1 MATIPEYYRD
11 KIIFVTGATG
21 FIGKVLV
28 EKLLRS
34 CPQLQAIYC
43 LTRSKQGEAAS
54 DRLSRMLSEPVG
66 FVFAV
71 VIRYCVNLSLHHI
84 VYGMWKICKFV
95 LRMYCVIVYVSLCDL
110 HQMSPLCPYI
120 SEDIGCVLFQNL
132 TYQ

>member
-1 MATIPEYYRD
+1 MATIPDYYQD

-66 FVFAV
+66 FGLCCSNPFQ
-71 VIRYCVNLSLHHI
+71 YCVNLSMHQILRGSGKSINLCSEFI
-84 VYGMWKICKFV
+84 V
-95 LRMYCVIVYVSLCDL
+95 
-110 HQMSPLCPYI
+110 
-120 SEDIGCVLFQNL
+120 
-132 TYQ
+132 

>member
-1 MATIPEYYRD
+1 MATIPEYYQD

-66 FVFAV
+66 FIMCCCNPF
-71 VIRYCVNLSLHHI
+71 RYRVNLQCIRSSVESGKSADL
-84 VYGMWKICKFV
+84 CSEFV
-95 LRMYCVIVYVSLCDL
+95 VSL
-110 HQMSPLCPYI
+110 S
-120 SEDIGCVLFQNL
+120 VLSCL
-132 TYQ
+132 ICIK